1 MRIVHFEISQA
12 MNCVRVLPP
21 FFRAWL
27 IPFTWA
33 LAVSLAYGQCKP
45 AMDEVDA
52 FDSTRTVAAKPVN
65 IGYLIPSNFETANGP
80 KMIEEAKLLFSFSEN
95 DSIRSFFLTVAVQER
110 EFLRIDND
118 FNVLL
123 LLDDEQVIATM
134 NVSDQGVFDP
144 ATNMRLYQH
153 TCVVPLDLFFALT
166 HLKVAKIRIN
176 YRTYKH
182 TIDLSERQRTELR
195 EAVRCVGEAVQLIPL
210 RP

>member
-1 MRIVHFEISQA
+1 
-12 MNCVRVLPP
+12 
-21 FFRAWL
+21 
-27 IPFTWA
+27 
-33 LAVSLAYGQCKP
+33 
-45 AMDEVDA
+45 A

>member
-1 MRIVHFEISQA
+1 MKHA
-12 MNCVRVLPP
+12 RVLQPLLRSGFLP
-21 FFRAWL
+21 L
-27 IPFTWA
+27 VWA
-33 LAVSLAYGQCKP
+33 LTISFSYGQCKP
-45 AMDEVDA
+45 AIDEVDA
-52 FDSTRTVAAKPVN
+52 FDSTRTVAAKAVN

-153 TCVVPLDLFFALT
+153 TCIVPLDLFFALT

-195 EAVRCVGEAVQLIPL
+195 EAVRCVGEAVQLIPV